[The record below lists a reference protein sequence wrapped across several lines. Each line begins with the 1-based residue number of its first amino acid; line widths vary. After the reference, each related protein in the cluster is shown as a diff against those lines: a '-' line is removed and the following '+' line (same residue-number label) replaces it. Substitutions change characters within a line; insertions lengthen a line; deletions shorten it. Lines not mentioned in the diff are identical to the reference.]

1 MVCSSVTV
9 FFILVRCV
17 QGPSELS
24 VFPPQPLGVMS
35 PEMRW
40 RQQREVVSPHRLQ
53 ERCSAV
59 RWMFLYNSRR
69 SDTLRDGGGGRRT
82 RTDAHLP
89 LLASHELF
97 MNLSLYLVYF
107 TAAQIINRAHTHTM
121 CSITVMGCSV
131 SSELSTCRWISNDV
145 SEDHVMLSQSQHLRS
160 ETSTPTCLSQTQ
172 PSNDLL
178 PVRHHCS
185 PHNQMKQ
192 NN

>member
-1 MVCSSVTV
+1 MSENAVTLRCTIQYSMVCSSVTV

-107 TAAQIINRAHTHTM
+107 TAAQIINRTHTHNVFDNSDGM
-121 CSITVMGCSV
+121 Q
-131 SSELSTCRWISNDV
+131 R
-145 SEDHVMLSQSQHLRS
+145 
-160 ETSTPTCLSQTQ
+160 
-172 PSNDLL
+172 LL
-178 PVRHHCS
+178 
-185 PHNQMKQ
+185 
-192 NN
+192 